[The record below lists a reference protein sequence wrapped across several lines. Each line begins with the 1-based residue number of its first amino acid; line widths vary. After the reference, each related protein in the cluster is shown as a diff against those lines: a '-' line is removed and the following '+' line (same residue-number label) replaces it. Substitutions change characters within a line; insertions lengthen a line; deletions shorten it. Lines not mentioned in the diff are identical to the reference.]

1 MGPYTLLGDVCYH
14 VVLLPSL
21 AFILSG
27 DYSLALFM
35 QYVILQLSERQIES
49 FNTGE
54 A

>member
-1 MGPYTLLGDVCYH
+1 MGPYTLLGDVCHH

-21 AFILSG
+21 TFIFSG
-27 DYSLALFM
+27 DYSLDLFM

-49 FNTGE
+49 FKTHE